1 MTPSERAQ
9 LIARYRAGH
18 AVLQEA
24 LRDLTTAELDW
35 RPAPE
40 AWSVRDVVHHLEDA
54 ELTGAVRLR
63 RLLTEDAPA
72 IPAFDEEVC
81 SGWAQHSFSARRRRR
96 SLRGDAGHRAHG
108 PPRRPARDLPI
119 PPPGTRGLPAEPV
132 RPGWYHEHPMTGHA
146 LRDRFLRYFEQ
157 RGHAIVRSSPLV
169 PAQDPTLLFTNA
181 GMVQFKGVFLGE
193 DRRDYVRAATCQK
206 CVRAGGKHND
216 LENVGRTARHHTFF
230 EMLGNFSFGDYFK
243 ADAVAYAWEF
253 LTRDLGLPAARL
265 WATVFTDDDEAFGL
279 WKRVAGLG
287 DERILRLGEKD
298 NFWAMGETGP
308 CGPCSEVHYHQGD
321 DLPCAEVAAGRA
333 CLGPACECDR
343 WLEIW
348 NLVFMQFDRDAAG
361 RLTPLPKPS
370 IDTGMGL
377 ERIAAVMQEKRSNFD
392 TDLLRPLIA
401 DVERR
406 CGRAYGAR
414 EEDDVS
420 MRVIADHARATA
432 FLIADQVSP
441 SNEWRGYVLRRIM
454 RRAMLHGRNLGLT
467 EPFLWSVTGT
477 VTALMGPVYPEL
489 VEQRTRVAELTRLE
503 EERFAETLDRGLERL
518 AAEAERAG
526 EWETEGGRPRVPG
539 RVLFTLYDT
548 YGYPMEEAQDVLVR
562 QYGFVVNAATLAES
576 QQELEAQR
584 ERARA
589 SATFGATEDEATA
602 IYQALAAELPRAEFL
617 GYEALAAPAR
627 ILAMVAG
634 GRRRREAVAGDEV
647 EAILDRTPCY
657 AESGGQIGD
666 TGVLAGRHGRAR
678 IVDTQYRGGGLIA
691 HRLRVE
697 EGGFREGE
705 EVAVS
710 VESPRRQGLR
720 LHHTGTHL
728 LHAALRQVLGSHV
741 TQAGSLVAPDR
752 LRFDFTHTKP
762 VKDRDLEQVEGLVNE
777 AVQENIP
784 VNPFWTDLDAALRM
798 GALALFGEKYGER
811 VRVVRIGDF
820 STELCGGTHLD
831 ATGQIGLFKV
841 TGEGAVAAGVR
852 RLEAVTG
859 PAALAWVGQEEAALR
874 QAADLLRIPP
884 LELPKRLQK
893 LLDEQRVLERQLG
906 ELETR
911 LAKSRADEL
920 VAGAR
925 QVAGVAVVVAR
936 LDGLDAE
943 GLRAVVDSVRE
954 RLGSGVV
961 CLGAVTD
968 GKVSLVG
975 AVTKDLIGRFHA
987 GRLVQEVAKAVGG
1000 GGGGRPEL
1008 AQAGGKDPSGLDRA
1022 LAGVYDWVGRVAGG

>member
-1 MTPSERAQ
+1 MTGE
-9 LIARYRAGH
+9 
-18 AVLQEA
+18 E
-24 LRDLTTAELDW
+24 
-35 RPAPE
+35 
-40 AWSVRDVVHHLEDA
+40 
-54 ELTGAVRLR
+54 LR
-63 RLLTEDAPA
+63 R
-72 IPAFDEEVC
+72 
-81 SGWAQHSFSARRRRR
+81 
-96 SLRGDAGHRAHG
+96 
-108 PPRRPARDLPI
+108 
-119 PPPGTRGLPAEPV
+119 
-132 RPGWYHEHPMTGHA
+132 
-146 LRDRFLRYFEQ
+146 RFLGFFES
-157 RGHAIVRSSPLV
+157 RGHTIVRSSPLV

-243 ADAVAYAWEF
+243 ADAIGYAWEL
-253 LTRDLGLPAARL
+253 LTRDLALPPARL

-287 DERILRLGEKD
+287 EDRILRLGEKD
-298 NFWAMGETGP
+298 NFWAMGDTGP

-321 DLPCAEVAAGRA
+321 HLPCAEAAAGRG

-348 NLVFMQFDRDAAG
+348 NLVFMQFDRDGAG
-361 RLTPLPKPS
+361 TLRPLPKPS

-377 ERIAAVMQEKRSNFD
+377 ERIAAVVQGKLSNFE
-392 TDLLRPLIA
+392 TDLIRPLID

-406 CGRAYGAR
+406 CGKAYGAR
-414 EEDDVS
+414 EADDVS

-454 RRAMLHGRNLGLT
+454 RRAMRHGRLLGLT
-467 EPFLWSVTGT
+467 EPFLWQVTE
-477 VTALMGPVYPEL
+477 VVADLMGRAYPEL
-489 VEQRTRVAELTRLE
+489 LEQRRRVAELTRLE
-503 EERFAETLDRGLERL
+503 EERFAETLDRGLERI
-518 AAEAERAG
+518 EAEVEASHA
-526 EWETEGGRPRVPG
+526 WPTADGRGRRVPG

-548 YGYPMEEAQDVLVR
+548 YGFPVDLAQEVLEDRGFALTPETQAEYDAEMDV
-562 QYGFVVNAATLAES
+562 
-576 QQELEAQR
+576 QR

-589 SATFGATEDEATA
+589 SATFGAAGDEGAGV
-602 IYQALAAELPRAEFL
+602 YQALSAEIPGVEFL

-647 EAILDRTPCY
+647 EVVLDRTPCY
-657 AESGGQIGD
+657 AESGGQVGD
-666 TGVLAGRHGRAR
+666 TGALTGRQGRGE
-678 IVDTQYRGGGLIA
+678 IVDTQYRGAGLIA
-691 HRLRVE
+691 HRVRVT

-728 LHAALRQVLGSHV
+728 LHAALRQVLGTHV

-752 LRFDFTHTKP
+752 LRFDFTHTRP
-762 VKDRDLEQVEGLVNE
+762 VKDRDLERVEDLVNE
-777 AVQENIP
+777 AVRDNLA
-784 VNPFWTDLDAALRM
+784 VDPFWTDLDEALRL
-798 GALALFGEKYGER
+798 GAMALFGEKYGDR

-841 TGEGAVAAGVR
+841 TTEGAVAAGVR

-859 PAALAWVGQEEAALR
+859 GAALQHVGAQEAALR
-874 QAADLLRIPP
+874 QSADLLRIPP
-884 LELPKRLQK
+884 LELPRRLQK
-893 LLDEQRVLERQLG
+893 LLDEQRALERQLA
-906 ELETR
+906 ELEAR
-911 LAKSRADEL
+911 LARSRAQDL

-925 QVAGVAVVVAR
+925 QVAGIPVVVAR

-954 RLGSGVV
+954 RLGSGVI
-961 CLGAVTD
+961 CLGSVSD
-968 GKVSLVG
+968 GKVGLVS
-975 AVTKDLIGRFHA
+975 AVSKDLTGRVHA
-987 GRLVQEVAKAVGG
+987 GKLVQEVARAVGG
-1000 GGGGRPEL
+1000 GGGGRPDL
-1008 AQAGGKDPSGLDRA
+1008 AQAGGKNPGELDRA
-1022 LAGVYDWVGRVAGG
+1022 LAAVPDWVARAAGG